1 MRKILC
7 FVVALLILIFNNTL
21 YAQNKTEENN
31 GWGFGVSLEQNEVIE
46 IDYDVPILVTSY
58 LHCFYFPKNV
68 SPRFR
73 IEPFIGF
80 SKNRTYVYGYRTG
93 YSKVEVTRFVFGSGF
108 LGLKRKNSVQ
118 FYYGARF
125 AFVFLVL
132 GDIGRSPIK
141 DESISWSGF
150 HIGPVLGG
158 ECFLKESFS
167 IGLEG
172 QLLYTLLSHSNKFYS
187 SEITDYSICSKALI
201 FLRLYF

>member
-1 MRKILC
+1 MRKISG
-7 FVVALLILIFNNTL
+7 FAVVLLILFFYNQL

-31 GWGFGVSLEQNEVIE
+31 GWGFGVSIEQNEVIE
-46 IDYDVPILVTSY
+46 INHDHPLIVTSY

-68 SPRFR
+68 SPHFR

-80 SKNRTYVYGYRTG
+80 SKNRTYVYGSGTG
-93 YSKVEVTRFVFGSGF
+93 YAKVEVTRFVFGSGF

-118 FYYGARF
+118 LYYGARF
-125 AFVFLVL
+125 AFVFKVF
-132 GDIGRSPIK
+132 GDVGGSQIEF
-141 DESISWSGF
+141 ESISQSGF

-187 SEITDYSICSKALI
+187 SEITDYSICSKALF